1 MASKR
6 LDAVKLAKSSRW
18 DELRRLVD
26 AEPVTAQ
33 QVDAYGMLPLHWAC
47 TEPQSIGEG
56 VLLALLKAFPQGAR
70 APNTAEMLPLQIAI
84 KAQARIEWLQ
94 ALLASYPDAV
104 LKKAPSGENAVQLA
118 RKAALPSRSIKLLEE
133 MYHHLA
139 LEEQEK
145 LQEQQEQ
152 DDEGQLRPSER
163 FQAIAGDLPVPHLES
178 GVQYGQRQRRLSS
191 TASLKMRS
199 FSDNDFYAQQMNGT
213 RGPNRPST
221 TARPAVSLPP
231 RWMNAP
237 SCSIC
242 AQKFGTFKKRH
253 HCRNCGQSI
262 CRDHS
267 ARERMKLPHY
277 GLSDR
282 HRVCVV
288 CHDMLRNASRQAR
301 QQQIT
306 MQAAQRAAPQTRI
319 SQAMSGDARR
329 SDEAQRSPPGMLER
343 HVSAPARAS
352 NSGAGPYRP
361 GNEAAINE
369 QVATLQKQVSQ
380 LMEEKQQAETQLR
393 VQAEMLSDPDRLTNV
408 SRSSNTSG
416 GSATSMPMARDR
428 QNSLP
433 MQMRTGSTP
442 SAPLNQQQQQPSR
455 SNSTAANPALQRT
468 TRLQDALN
476 TIAAVESTY
485 DDIEGSDSDIEGR
498 QTDIGDFHDAEAD
511 AEAET
516 EAEAIIDSAAQAV
529 VEAAKAANGAVDD
542 EVEAESEDE
551 VGGDTLPEVDVLV
564 SLGHVMMEKGSVSA
578 AVQAFTR
585 AVEIRPD
592 DPALHSLLGRAYYA
606 DENLDAAVASIAKSL
621 DLEPSATN
629 STLLG
634 KILFEKGDHEKAIA
648 AYQRSLDM
656 QNTAGSTYASQLLAH
671 IRRQGFDGIEAS
683 LGDLE
688 ALGGTDLVLP
698 LLTENELELI
708 VGVYSG
714 WVDYELQ
721 KLHQQYEGVE
731 NHVNR
736 FRTQLEQVCSFR
748 QRPVR
753 INAHSGC
760 DHWRPSE
767 QMEFLRRVHDIERQF
782 GCDDILAHET
792 HRGRMFYSPWPTHWC
807 VVTERLL
814 DMPQDNEWLLEKV
827 VPRVRHVHG
836 RVGTEQA
843 AQLPY
848 PNDGE
853 LSRNE
858 IERFQRLWDAIWTK
872 QKDKAPTFTP
882 EYGPVPYAPR
892 HHEDRQFEA
901 YNVDELC
908 AQQATAQRAEFER
921 VVQA

>member
-18 DELRRLVD
+18 EELRRLVD
-26 AEPVTAQ
+26 AEPATAQ
-33 QVDAYGMLPLHWAC
+33 QVDSYGMLPLHWAC

-70 APNTAEMLPLQIAI
+70 AANTAEMLPLQIAI

-104 LKKAPSGENAVQLA
+104 LKKAPTGENAVQLA
-118 RKAALPSRSIKLLEE
+118 RKAGLPNRSVKLLEE
-133 MYHHLA
+133 MYHHVCAKEGLPDQLA
-139 LEEQEK
+139 LEEEEAK
-145 LQEQQEQ
+145 LQEQAAQQEE
-152 DDEGQLRPSER
+152 EGQLRPSER
-163 FQAIAGDLPVPHLES
+163 FQAIAGDLPVDNRVS
-178 GVQYGQRQRRLSS
+178 GVQIGQRPRRLSS

-199 FSDNDFYAQQMNGT
+199 FSDNDFYSQQMNVAL
-213 RGPNRPST
+213 GPPMNPSISSAWSPRRTETSGRSQMSAQRPSAASRGT
-221 TARPAVSLPP
+221 VSLPP

-306 MQAAQRAAPQTRI
+306 MQAAKRAVPRT
-319 SQAMSGDARR
+319 SQAMGDARR
-329 SDEAQRSPPGMLER
+329 SDEAQRSPPNLLER

-352 NSGAGPYRP
+352 NSLVGPYGSP
-361 GNEAAINE
+361 NDAAVNE

-380 LMEEKQQAETQLR
+380 LMEEKQQAEMQLR
-393 VQAEMLSDPDRLTNV
+393 IQAEMLSDPERLTGV
-408 SRSSNTSG
+408 SRTSTASG
-416 GSATSMPMARDR
+416 GSAAGPGAPVSRDR

-433 MQMRTGSTP
+433 MQMRAGSNTSVSSNPLPVPNAGIAMYRSTGQLLNRTQSAGSFRPPAREIDIDSPDFGESTP
-442 SAPLNQQQQQPSR
+442 EPQPSR
-455 SNSTAANPALQRT
+455 SNSTAGNAALQRT

-485 DDIEGSDSDIEGR
+485 DDIDGSDSESDIDGR
-498 QTDIGDFHDAEAD
+498 ETDVGDLHDAEA
-511 AEAET
+511 EAD
-516 EAEAIIDSAAQAV
+516 IDDVAQEYLVDEDDEEDDDDDEEAV
-529 VEAAKAANGAVDD
+529 VEASKAAKAAVGDD
-542 EVEAESEDE
+542 LESEDE

-564 SLGHVMMEKGSVSA
+564 NLGHVMMEKGSVSA

-585 AVEIRPD
+585 AVEIRPE

-606 DENLDAAVASIAKSL
+606 DENLDEAVASIQRSL

-656 QNTAGSTYASQLLAH
+656 Q
-671 IRRQGFDGIEAS
+671 
-683 LGDLE
+683 
-688 ALGGTDLVLP
+688 
-698 LLTENELELI
+698 
-708 VGVYSG
+708 
-714 WVDYELQ
+714 
-721 KLHQQYEGVE
+721 K
-731 NHVNR
+731 
-736 FRTQLEQVCSFR
+736 
-748 QRPVR
+748 
-753 INAHSGC
+753 
-760 DHWRPSE
+760 
-767 QMEFLRRVHDIERQF
+767 
-782 GCDDILAHET
+782 
-792 HRGRMFYSPWPTHWC
+792 
-807 VVTERLL
+807 
-814 DMPQDNEWLLEKV
+814 
-827 VPRVRHVHG
+827 
-836 RVGTEQA
+836 
-843 AQLPY
+843 
-848 PNDGE
+848 
-853 LSRNE
+853 
-858 IERFQRLWDAIWTK
+858 
-872 QKDKAPTFTP
+872 
-882 EYGPVPYAPR
+882 
-892 HHEDRQFEA
+892 
-901 YNVDELC
+901 
-908 AQQATAQRAEFER
+908 
-921 VVQA
+921 

>member
-26 AEPVTAQ
+26 AEPATAQ
-33 QVDAYGMLPLHWAC
+33 QVDSYGMLPLHWAC

-118 RKAALPSRSIKLLEE
+118 RKAALPGRSVKLLEE
-133 MYHHLA
+133 MYHHVCAKEGLPDQLA
-139 LEEQEK
+139 IEEQEAR
-145 LQEQQEQ
+145 LQHENRQKQQQQEEE
-152 DDEGQLRPSER
+152 EGQLRPSER
-163 FQAIAGDLPVPHLES
+163 FQAIAGDLPVPHRVS
-178 GVQYGQRQRRLSS
+178 GVQYAPRQRRLSS

-199 FSDNDFYAQQMNGT
+199 FSDNDFYAHQVNVTLGANASPAPSPWSPRRATETSRPQSLAQ
-213 RGPNRPST
+213 RPST
-221 TARPAVSLPP
+221 TNRNTVSLPP

-288 CHDMLRNASRQAR
+288 CHDMLRNASRQAQ

-306 MQAAQRAAPQTRI
+306 MQAAHRVVPQTRL
-319 SQAMSGDARR
+319 SQAMGGEVRR
-329 SDEAQRSPPGMLER
+329 SDEAQRSPAGMLER

-352 NSGAGPYRP
+352 NSAAGPYRT
-361 GNEAAINE
+361 GNDAAINE
-369 QVATLQKQVSQ
+369 QVANLQKQVSQ
-380 LMEEKQQAETQLR
+380 LMEEKQQAEMQLR
-393 VQAEMLSDPDRLTNV
+393 AQAEMLNDPDRLTNG

-416 GSATSMPMARDR
+416 GSAGGMPMSRDR
-428 QNSLP
+428 KNSLP
-433 MQMRTGSTP
+433 MQMRPGSTTAP
-442 SAPLNQQQQQPSR
+442 AKAGPVPNPGIAMYRSTGQLLNRTQSAGNFRPTREVDIDSPNFGAGQPLQQAQQQPSR
-455 SNSTAANPALQRT
+455 SNSTAVNPALQRT

-485 DDIEGSDSDIEGR
+485 DDIDGSDSESDIEGR
-498 QTDIGDFHDAEAD
+498 ETDIGDLHDAEAD
-511 AEAET
+511 ALDEVAREYLVDD
-516 EAEAIIDSAAQAV
+516 EDDDDDDDEEAV
-529 VEAAKAANGAVDD
+529 VEAAKAANAVVD
-542 EVEAESEDE
+542 EYVEDESGDE

-564 SLGHVMMEKGSVSA
+564 NLGHVMMEKGSVSA

-621 DLEPSATN
+621 ELEPSATN

-648 AYQRSLDM
+648 AYQRSLAM
-656 QNTAGSTYASQLLAH
+656 Q
-671 IRRQGFDGIEAS
+671 
-683 LGDLE
+683 
-688 ALGGTDLVLP
+688 
-698 LLTENELELI
+698 
-708 VGVYSG
+708 
-714 WVDYELQ
+714 
-721 KLHQQYEGVE
+721 K
-731 NHVNR
+731 
-736 FRTQLEQVCSFR
+736 
-748 QRPVR
+748 
-753 INAHSGC
+753 
-760 DHWRPSE
+760 
-767 QMEFLRRVHDIERQF
+767 
-782 GCDDILAHET
+782 
-792 HRGRMFYSPWPTHWC
+792 
-807 VVTERLL
+807 
-814 DMPQDNEWLLEKV
+814 
-827 VPRVRHVHG
+827 
-836 RVGTEQA
+836 
-843 AQLPY
+843 
-848 PNDGE
+848 
-853 LSRNE
+853 
-858 IERFQRLWDAIWTK
+858 
-872 QKDKAPTFTP
+872 
-882 EYGPVPYAPR
+882 
-892 HHEDRQFEA
+892 
-901 YNVDELC
+901 
-908 AQQATAQRAEFER
+908 
-921 VVQA
+921 

>member
-18 DELRRLVD
+18 EELRRLVN
-26 AEPVTAQ
+26 AEPATAQ
-33 QVDAYGMLPLHWAC
+33 QVDSYGMLPLHWAC

-56 VLLALLKAFPQGAR
+56 VLLALLKAFPMGAR

-104 LKKAPSGENAVQLA
+104 LKKAPTGENAVQLA
-118 RKAALPSRSIKLLEE
+118 RKAGLPNRSIKLLEE
-133 MYHHLA
+133 MYHHVCAKEGLPDQLA
-139 LEEQEK
+139 IEEQEAK
-145 LQEQQEQ
+145 QQEQQQEE
-152 DDEGQLRPSER
+152 EGQLRPSER
-163 FQAIAGDLPVPHLES
+163 FQAIAGDLPVQQPQLVS

-199 FSDNDFYAQQMNGT
+199 FSDNDFYAQQVNVTLGAT
-213 RGPNRPST
+213 AGPSPWSPRRTTESSRPQSIVSQRPST
-221 TARPAVSLPP
+221 TARGTGTVSLPP

-306 MQAAQRAAPQTRI
+306 MQAAQRVGQQTRI
-319 SQAMSGDARR
+319 SQAVGGDARR
-329 SDEAQRSPPGMLER
+329 SDEAQRSPPSMLER

-352 NSGAGPYRP
+352 NSAAGPYKV
-361 GNEAAINE
+361 GNDVAINE
-369 QVATLQKQVSQ
+369 QVANLQKQVSQ
-380 LMEEKQQAETQLR
+380 LMEEKQQAEMQLR

-408 SRSSNTSG
+408 SQSSNTSG
-416 GSATSMPMARDR
+416 GSGGGNIPVSRDR

-433 MQMRTGSTP
+433 MPMQMRTGSTT
-442 SAPLNQQQQQPSR
+442 SAPPVAVPNPGIAMYRSTGQLLNRTQSAGNFRQAREIDIDSPNFGEEQALEPPQQPSR
-455 SNSTAANPALQRT
+455 SNSTVGNPALQRT

-485 DDIEGSDSDIEGR
+485 DDIDGSDSDSDIDGR
-498 QTDIGDFHDAEAD
+498 QTDIGDLHDAEA
-511 AEAET
+511 E
-516 EAEAIIDSAAQAV
+516 IDDVAKEYLIDEDDDDDDDEEAV
-529 VEAAKAANGAVDD
+529 VEAAKAGVVQ
-542 EVEAESEDE
+542 EVEGETEAESEDD
-551 VGGDTLPEVDVLV
+551 VGSDTLPEVDVLV

-606 DENLDAAVASIAKSL
+606 DENLEDAVASIAKSL
-621 DLEPSATN
+621 ELEPSATN

-648 AYQRSLDM
+648 AYQQSLDM
-656 QNTAGSTYASQLLAH
+656 Q
-671 IRRQGFDGIEAS
+671 
-683 LGDLE
+683 
-688 ALGGTDLVLP
+688 
-698 LLTENELELI
+698 
-708 VGVYSG
+708 
-714 WVDYELQ
+714 
-721 KLHQQYEGVE
+721 K
-731 NHVNR
+731 
-736 FRTQLEQVCSFR
+736 
-748 QRPVR
+748 
-753 INAHSGC
+753 
-760 DHWRPSE
+760 
-767 QMEFLRRVHDIERQF
+767 
-782 GCDDILAHET
+782 
-792 HRGRMFYSPWPTHWC
+792 
-807 VVTERLL
+807 
-814 DMPQDNEWLLEKV
+814 
-827 VPRVRHVHG
+827 
-836 RVGTEQA
+836 
-843 AQLPY
+843 
-848 PNDGE
+848 
-853 LSRNE
+853 
-858 IERFQRLWDAIWTK
+858 
-872 QKDKAPTFTP
+872 
-882 EYGPVPYAPR
+882 
-892 HHEDRQFEA
+892 
-901 YNVDELC
+901 
-908 AQQATAQRAEFER
+908 
-921 VVQA
+921 

>member
-26 AEPVTAQ
+26 AEPTAAQ
-33 QVDAYGMLPLHWAC
+33 QLDSYGMLPLHWAC

-118 RKAALPSRSIKLLEE
+118 RKAGLPGRSVKLLEE
-133 MYHHLA
+133 MYHHVCAKEGLPDLLA
-139 LEEQEK
+139 IEEEEVK
-145 LQEQQEQ
+145 LQQETQQE
-152 DDEGQLRPSER
+152 DEGQLRPSER
-163 FQAIAGDLPVPHLES
+163 FQAIAGDLPVPVPQRVS
-178 GVQYGQRQRRLSS
+178 GLQYGQRQRRLSS
-191 TASLKMRS
+191 TASLKLRS
-199 FSDNDFYAQQMNGT
+199 FSDNDFYTQQMNATLGVANAT
-213 RGPNRPST
+213 TGPSPWSPRRTTESLRPQSMAQRPST
-221 TARPAVSLPP
+221 TNRGTVSLPP

-306 MQAAQRAAPQTRI
+306 MQAAQRVVPQTRI
-319 SQAMSGDARR
+319 SQALIGDARR
-329 SDEAQRSPPGMLER
+329 SDEAQRSPPNMLER

-352 NSGAGPYRP
+352 NSAAGPYRV
-361 GNEAAINE
+361 GNDAAINE
-369 QVATLQKQVSQ
+369 QVANLQKQVSQ
-380 LMEEKQQAETQLR
+380 LMEEKQQAEMQLR
-393 VQAEMLSDPDRLTNV
+393 VQAEMLNDPERLTNV

-416 GSATSMPMARDR
+416 GSAGGVGSMTLPMSRDR

-433 MQMRTGSTP
+433 MQMRAGSTA
-442 SAPLNQQQQQPSR
+442 SAPGNTGPAPNPGIAMYRSTGQLLNRTQSAGNFRPTREIDIDSPNFGEPQAQQHPQQPQQQQPSR
-455 SNSTAANPALQRT
+455 SNSTVGNPALQRT

-485 DDIEGSDSDIEGR
+485 DDIDGSDSESDIEGR
-498 QTDIGDFHDAEAD
+498 ETDVGDLHDAEAD
-511 AEAET
+511 AEAD
-516 EAEAIIDSAAQAV
+516 IDDVAREYLVDDDEDDDDDDDDDEEAV
-529 VEAAKAANGAVDD
+529 VEAAKAANANAVVDD

-551 VGGDTLPEVDVLV
+551 VGSDTLPEVDVLV
-564 SLGHVMMEKGSVSA
+564 NLGHVMMEKGSVSA

-606 DENLDAAVASIAKSL
+606 DENLDEAVASIAKSL
-621 DLEPSATN
+621 ELEPSATN

-656 QNTAGSTYASQLLAH
+656 Q
-671 IRRQGFDGIEAS
+671 
-683 LGDLE
+683 
-688 ALGGTDLVLP
+688 
-698 LLTENELELI
+698 
-708 VGVYSG
+708 
-714 WVDYELQ
+714 
-721 KLHQQYEGVE
+721 K
-731 NHVNR
+731 
-736 FRTQLEQVCSFR
+736 
-748 QRPVR
+748 
-753 INAHSGC
+753 
-760 DHWRPSE
+760 
-767 QMEFLRRVHDIERQF
+767 
-782 GCDDILAHET
+782 
-792 HRGRMFYSPWPTHWC
+792 
-807 VVTERLL
+807 
-814 DMPQDNEWLLEKV
+814 
-827 VPRVRHVHG
+827 
-836 RVGTEQA
+836 
-843 AQLPY
+843 
-848 PNDGE
+848 
-853 LSRNE
+853 
-858 IERFQRLWDAIWTK
+858 
-872 QKDKAPTFTP
+872 
-882 EYGPVPYAPR
+882 
-892 HHEDRQFEA
+892 
-901 YNVDELC
+901 
-908 AQQATAQRAEFER
+908 
-921 VVQA
+921 

>member
-26 AEPVTAQ
+26 AEPNTAQ
-33 QVDAYGMLPLHWAC
+33 
-47 TEPQSIGEG
+47 
-56 VLLALLKAFPQGAR
+56 
-70 APNTAEMLPLQIAI
+70 QIAI

-104 LKKAPSGENAVQLA
+104 LKKAPTGENAVQLA
-118 RKAALPSRSIKLLEE
+118 RKAGLPSRSVKLLEE
-133 MYHHLA
+133 MYHHVCAKEGLPDQLA
-139 LEEQEK
+139 IEEQEAK
-145 LQEQQEQ
+145 LQQESQQQE
-152 DDEGQLRPSER
+152 DEGQLRPSER
-163 FQAIAGDLPVPHLES
+163 FQAIAGDLPVPQRVS

-199 FSDNDFYAQQMNGT
+199 FSDNDFYAQQVNVTLGT
-213 RGPNRPST
+213 PNVNAGPSPWSPRRTTETSRPQSIVSQRPST
-221 TARPAVSLPP
+221 TARGAVSLPP

-306 MQAAQRAAPQTRI
+306 MQAAQRAGQHTRI
-319 SQAMSGDARR
+319 SQAMGGDARR
-329 SDEAQRSPPGMLER
+329 SDEAQRSPPSMLER

-352 NSGAGPYRP
+352 NSAAGPYRV
-361 GNEAAINE
+361 GNDAAVNE
-369 QVATLQKQVSQ
+369 QVANLQKQVSQ
-380 LMEEKQQAETQLR
+380 LMEEKQQAEMQLR
-393 VQAEMLSDPDRLTNV
+393 VQAEMLNDPDRLTNV

-416 GSATSMPMARDR
+416 GSGAGSVPMSRDR

-433 MQMRTGSTP
+433 MQMRTGSTT
-442 SAPLNQQQQQPSR
+442 SAPTNPSPVPNPGIAMYRSTGQLLNRTQSAGNFRPAREIDIDSPNFDDVQPEQLQQQPSR
-455 SNSTAANPALQRT
+455 SNSTAGNPALQRT

-485 DDIEGSDSDIEGR
+485 DDIDGSDSESDIEGR
-498 QTDIGDFHDAEAD
+498 ETDIGDLHDAEAD
-511 AEAET
+511 TET
-516 EAEAIIDSAAQAV
+516 DIDDVAKEYLVDDEDDDDDDDEEAV
-529 VEAAKAANGAVDD
+529 VEAAKAANSVVHDEV

-606 DENLDAAVASIAKSL
+606 DENLEDAVASITKSL
-621 DLEPSATN
+621 ELEPSATN

-648 AYQRSLDM
+648 AYQQSLDM
-656 QNTAGSTYASQLLAH
+656 Q
-671 IRRQGFDGIEAS
+671 
-683 LGDLE
+683 
-688 ALGGTDLVLP
+688 
-698 LLTENELELI
+698 
-708 VGVYSG
+708 
-714 WVDYELQ
+714 
-721 KLHQQYEGVE
+721 K
-731 NHVNR
+731 
-736 FRTQLEQVCSFR
+736 
-748 QRPVR
+748 
-753 INAHSGC
+753 
-760 DHWRPSE
+760 
-767 QMEFLRRVHDIERQF
+767 
-782 GCDDILAHET
+782 
-792 HRGRMFYSPWPTHWC
+792 
-807 VVTERLL
+807 
-814 DMPQDNEWLLEKV
+814 
-827 VPRVRHVHG
+827 
-836 RVGTEQA
+836 
-843 AQLPY
+843 
-848 PNDGE
+848 
-853 LSRNE
+853 
-858 IERFQRLWDAIWTK
+858 
-872 QKDKAPTFTP
+872 
-882 EYGPVPYAPR
+882 
-892 HHEDRQFEA
+892 
-901 YNVDELC
+901 
-908 AQQATAQRAEFER
+908 
-921 VVQA
+921 

>member
-26 AEPVTAQ
+26 AEPATAQ
-33 QVDAYGMLPLHWAC
+33 QVDSYGMLPLHWAC

-104 LKKAPSGENAVQLA
+104 LKKSPTGENAVQLA
-118 RKAALPSRSIKLLEE
+118 RKAGLPSRSVKLLEE
-133 MYHHLA
+133 MYHHVCAKEGLPDQLA
-139 LEEQEK
+139 IEEQEAR
-145 LQEQQEQ
+145 LQQETQ
-152 DDEGQLRPSER
+152 QQQQEDEGQLRPSER
-163 FQAIAGDLPVPHLES
+163 FQAIAGDLPVPQRVS
-178 GVQYGQRQRRLSS
+178 AVQYGQRQRRLSS

-199 FSDNDFYAQQMNGT
+199 FSDNDFFTQQVNVTLGGNGPAGPSPWSPRRATESSRPQSLAQ
-213 RGPNRPST
+213 RPSMNRNT
-221 TARPAVSLPP
+221 VALPP

-306 MQAAQRAAPQTRI
+306 MQAAQRAAPQTRL
-319 SQAMSGDARR
+319 SQAMGGDARR
-329 SDEAQRSPPGMLER
+329 SDEAQRSPPSMLER

-352 NSGAGPYRP
+352 NSAAGPYRA

-380 LMEEKQQAETQLR
+380 LMEEKQQAEMQLR
-393 VQAEMLSDPDRLTNV
+393 VQAEMLNDPDRLTNG

-416 GSATSMPMARDR
+416 GSAGVSRDR

-433 MQMRTGSTP
+433 MQTRAGPSTTAPPSIPSPVPNPGIAMYHSTGQLLNRTQSAGNFRPAREIDIDSP
-442 SAPLNQQQQQPSR
+442 SFSKDQLLQQPQQQPSR
-455 SNSTAANPALQRT
+455 SNSTAVNPALQRT

-498 QTDIGDFHDAEAD
+498 ATDIGDLHDAEAD
-511 AEAET
+511 GLDDVAREYLVDDED
-516 EAEAIIDSAAQAV
+516 EDDDDDEEAV
-529 VEAAKAANGAVDD
+529 VEASKAANANVVDD
-542 EVEAESEDE
+542 DIEDESGDE

-564 SLGHVMMEKGSVSA
+564 NLGHVMMEKGSVSA

-592 DPALHSLLGRAYYA
+592 DPALHSLVGRAYYA
-606 DENLDAAVASIAKSL
+606 DENLDAAVASIARSL
-621 DLEPSATN
+621 ELEPSATN

-656 QNTAGSTYASQLLAH
+656 Q
-671 IRRQGFDGIEAS
+671 
-683 LGDLE
+683 
-688 ALGGTDLVLP
+688 
-698 LLTENELELI
+698 
-708 VGVYSG
+708 
-714 WVDYELQ
+714 
-721 KLHQQYEGVE
+721 K
-731 NHVNR
+731 
-736 FRTQLEQVCSFR
+736 
-748 QRPVR
+748 
-753 INAHSGC
+753 
-760 DHWRPSE
+760 
-767 QMEFLRRVHDIERQF
+767 
-782 GCDDILAHET
+782 
-792 HRGRMFYSPWPTHWC
+792 
-807 VVTERLL
+807 
-814 DMPQDNEWLLEKV
+814 
-827 VPRVRHVHG
+827 
-836 RVGTEQA
+836 
-843 AQLPY
+843 
-848 PNDGE
+848 
-853 LSRNE
+853 
-858 IERFQRLWDAIWTK
+858 
-872 QKDKAPTFTP
+872 
-882 EYGPVPYAPR
+882 
-892 HHEDRQFEA
+892 
-901 YNVDELC
+901 
-908 AQQATAQRAEFER
+908 
-921 VVQA
+921 

>member
-18 DELRRLVD
+18 DELRHLVD
-26 AEPVTAQ
+26 AEPATAQ
-33 QVDAYGMLPLHWAC
+33 QQDSYGMLPLHWAC

-70 APNTAEMLPLQIAI
+70 APNAAEMLPLQIAI

-118 RKAALPSRSIKLLEE
+118 RKAGLSGRSVKLLEE
-133 MYHHLA
+133 MYHHVCAKEGLPDQLA
-139 LEEQEK
+139 MEEQEAR
-145 LQEQQEQ
+145 QQQEQ
-152 DDEGQLRPSER
+152 EQDEEEGQLRPSER
-163 FQAIAGDLPVPHLES
+163 FQAIAGDLPVPVPQRVS

-191 TASLKMRS
+191 TASLKLRS
-199 FSDNDFYAQQMNGT
+199 FSDNDFYAQQMNVAL
-213 RGPNRPST
+213 GPNVTAGPSPWSPRRTTESSRPQSIASQRPST
-221 TARPAVSLPP
+221 TARGAVQLPP

-288 CHDMLRNASRQAR
+288 CHDLLRNANRQIR
-301 QQQIT
+301 QQQLT
-306 MQAAQRAAPQTRI
+306 MQAAQRAGPQTQTRT
-319 SQAMSGDARR
+319 SQALAGAARR

-352 NSGAGPYRP
+352 NSATGPYRAGSA
-361 GNEAAINE
+361 GNDAAINA
-369 QVATLQKQVSQ
+369 QVANLQKQVSQ
-380 LMEEKQQAETQLR
+380 LMEEKQQAEMQLR
-393 VQAEMLSDPDRLTNV
+393 AQAEMLSDPERLTNG
-408 SRSSNTSG
+408 SRSSNMSG
-416 GSATSMPMARDR
+416 GSGVGSLPASRDR

-433 MQMRTGSTP
+433 MQMRAGSAASVPASAGPVPNPGIAMYRSTGQLLNRTQSAGSFRPTREIDIDSPDDADAPTP
-442 SAPLNQQQQQPSR
+442 QQQPSR

-485 DDIEGSDSDIEGR
+485 DDIEGSDSDSDIEGR
-498 QTDIGDFHDAEAD
+498 QTDIGDLHDAEAD
-511 AEAET
+511 ADDIAKEYLVDDED
-516 EAEAIIDSAAQAV
+516 EDDDDEEEAV
-529 VEAAKAANGAVDD
+529 VEASKAASAAVED
-542 EVEAESEDE
+542 EDEAEAESESEDE

-564 SLGHVMMEKGSVSA
+564 NLGHVMMDKGSVSA

-606 DENLDAAVASIAKSL
+606 DENLDAAVEAITASL
-621 DLEPSATN
+621 QLEASATN

-656 QNTAGSTYASQLLAH
+656 Q
-671 IRRQGFDGIEAS
+671 
-683 LGDLE
+683 
-688 ALGGTDLVLP
+688 
-698 LLTENELELI
+698 
-708 VGVYSG
+708 
-714 WVDYELQ
+714 
-721 KLHQQYEGVE
+721 K
-731 NHVNR
+731 
-736 FRTQLEQVCSFR
+736 
-748 QRPVR
+748 
-753 INAHSGC
+753 
-760 DHWRPSE
+760 
-767 QMEFLRRVHDIERQF
+767 
-782 GCDDILAHET
+782 
-792 HRGRMFYSPWPTHWC
+792 
-807 VVTERLL
+807 
-814 DMPQDNEWLLEKV
+814 
-827 VPRVRHVHG
+827 
-836 RVGTEQA
+836 
-843 AQLPY
+843 
-848 PNDGE
+848 
-853 LSRNE
+853 
-858 IERFQRLWDAIWTK
+858 
-872 QKDKAPTFTP
+872 
-882 EYGPVPYAPR
+882 
-892 HHEDRQFEA
+892 
-901 YNVDELC
+901 
-908 AQQATAQRAEFER
+908 
-921 VVQA
+921 

>member
-133 MYHHLA
+133 MYHHVCAKEGLPDQLA

-213 RGPNRPST
+213 RGPNVMPPGPSPWSPRRTTESSRPQSMAQRPST

-442 SAPLNQQQQQPSR
+442 SAPLNVGPVPNPGIAMYRSTGQLLNRTQSVGSFRPTREIDIDSPSFDDAQPQQQQQQPSR

-516 EAEAIIDSAAQAV
+516 GAEANIDSVAREYLIDDDDDDDDDEEAV

-656 QNTAGSTYASQLLAH
+656 Q
-671 IRRQGFDGIEAS
+671 
-683 LGDLE
+683 
-688 ALGGTDLVLP
+688 
-698 LLTENELELI
+698 
-708 VGVYSG
+708 
-714 WVDYELQ
+714 
-721 KLHQQYEGVE
+721 K
-731 NHVNR
+731 
-736 FRTQLEQVCSFR
+736 
-748 QRPVR
+748 
-753 INAHSGC
+753 
-760 DHWRPSE
+760 
-767 QMEFLRRVHDIERQF
+767 
-782 GCDDILAHET
+782 
-792 HRGRMFYSPWPTHWC
+792 
-807 VVTERLL
+807 
-814 DMPQDNEWLLEKV
+814 
-827 VPRVRHVHG
+827 
-836 RVGTEQA
+836 
-843 AQLPY
+843 
-848 PNDGE
+848 
-853 LSRNE
+853 
-858 IERFQRLWDAIWTK
+858 
-872 QKDKAPTFTP
+872 
-882 EYGPVPYAPR
+882 
-892 HHEDRQFEA
+892 
-901 YNVDELC
+901 
-908 AQQATAQRAEFER
+908 
-921 VVQA
+921 